1 MPSKR
6 TGLMPSKKKFTAV
19 GGVGARPL
27 ALQNKISMQA
37 PRVAGTAPPPAA
49 PPPVAPPAPPQAPPT
64 PPPTAPLNNLFD
76 IDSFDFRNQ
85 FTSLDPPYRL
95 ALIAATERWNKLLAF
110 HPDGLSIIKTNYK
123 EAFNKEWN
131 GFKLISVGYRTT
143 KPNQIVTTETVMIGG
158 TNIPYGFRL
167 QINREGLTNGM
178 MVEGILETFTQEN
191 IEHVFAHELGHA
203 LGLCNTIVDDSVVPS
218 HEPDNMNNPYYVPV
232 PSHVNADNPSIK
244 NYKCLSLLSFGSYN
258 AFVGTYVAHSKLLEI
273 GNTRLSVHTP
283 FLLLTDDSW
292 HWEKNPR
299 FHEIY
304 YWDPYS
310 TPPAY
315 KLLTKTTYR
324 NLYNEINT
332 AGFNPHYDTTVGY
345 LISNKSLKYLTEIRP
360 FNYQMY
366 VEKNWGYSEVKNVV
380 RMLDASTHVYIL
392 EGKPGEVVPPPR
404 GVVSVITVEPS
415 LSRNTNDTVDAT
427 RSVIY
432 PEHIVDRNDEA
443 IIQLVNNHEKI
454 VNDPKFVEFKC
465 CSHDR

>member
-19 GGVGARPL
+19 GGVGARHI
-27 ALQNKISMQA
+27 ALQNKISVQA
-37 PRVAGTAPPPAA
+37 PRVAGAA
-49 PPPVAPPAPPQAPPT
+49 PAPAPAPAPPT

-76 IDSFDFRNQ
+76 IDSFLHQ
-85 FTSLDPPYRL
+85 YTPLDPPYRL
-95 ALIAATERWNKLLAF
+95 ALIAATERWNKLLSF
-110 HPDGLSIIKTNYK
+110 HPDGLNIIIQAYK
-123 EAFNKEWN
+123 ERFGKEWN
-131 GFKLISVGYRTT
+131 GFKLLSVSYRT

-167 QINREGLTNGM
+167 RINKEGLTNGM

-232 PSHVNADNPSIK
+232 PPHVNADDPSIK

-258 AFVGTYVAHSKLLEI
+258 AFSGTYWAHFKMLEI
-273 GNTRLSVHTP
+273 GNTRLSTHTP
-283 FLLLTDDSW
+283 FILLTDDSW
-292 HWEKNPR
+292 HWEKNTR
-299 FHEIY
+299 FHEIH

-366 VEKNWGYSEVKNVV
+366 VEKNWGYSEVKNVAK
-380 RMLDASTHVYIL
+380 MLDANSNPATYTYIL
-392 EGKPGEVVPPPR
+392 EGKPGEVVPLPR
-404 GVVSVITVEPS
+404 GIVPVMTVERS
-415 LSRNTNDTVDAT
+415 ATTDAT
-427 RSVIY
+427 DPIYSVIY
-432 PEHIVDRNDEA
+432 PEGYNGDCNDEE
-443 IIQLVNNHEKI
+443 IIRLVKNHERI
-454 VNDPKFVEFKC
+454 VNDPIFVEFKC
-465 CSHDR
+465 CH